1 MSALIEQNVFASNT
15 QGKSN
20 TFLITILLN
29 ALKIQQEGN
38 LNLWVG
44 PSHFALPSCTV
55 GYTCTKIKKKKRA
68 RDVARTAGC
77 LLPL

>member
-1 MSALIEQNVFASNT
+1 MALKIGYPIRMAPNT

-38 LNLWVG
+38 LNL
-44 PSHFALPSCTV
+44 
-55 GYTCTKIKKKKRA
+55 
-68 RDVARTAGC
+68 
-77 LLPL
+77 